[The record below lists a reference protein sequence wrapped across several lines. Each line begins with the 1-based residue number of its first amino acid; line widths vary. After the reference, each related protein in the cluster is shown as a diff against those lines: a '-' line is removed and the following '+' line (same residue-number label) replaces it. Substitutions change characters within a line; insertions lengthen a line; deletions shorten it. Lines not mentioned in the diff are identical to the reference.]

1 MGRIEDIEKY
11 AKEKN
16 IPIMQKE
23 GIKFL
28 ENYIK
33 KWQIKKILE
42 IGSAIGYS
50 AIKMALIDESITI
63 TTVERDQERY
73 KEAIKNIKEF
83 NLDKRIKIILKDAL
97 DININDKYDLVFI
110 DAAKAQN
117 IKFFEKFKNNLNKN
131 GTIITDNLNFH
142 GLTEDADNIKSKN
155 LKSLVKKINNYKE
168 FLKNNEEFH
177 TEFYNIG
184 DGISISKKN
193 DEK

>member
-63 TTVERDQERY
+63 
-73 KEAIKNIKEF
+73 
-83 NLDKRIKIILKDAL
+83 
-97 DININDKYDLVFI
+97 
-110 DAAKAQN
+110 
-117 IKFFEKFKNNLNKN
+117 
-131 GTIITDNLNFH
+131 
-142 GLTEDADNIKSKN
+142 
-155 LKSLVKKINNYKE
+155 
-168 FLKNNEEFH
+168 
-177 TEFYNIG
+177 
-184 DGISISKKN
+184 
-193 DEK
+193 